1 MKAILKI
8 PASLLIK
15 SPLVAGPGKLP
26 GFIKIWNPFAKS
38 EKGCNSINVIPE
50 NGDDDKENNLK

>member
-15 SPLVAGPGKLP
+15 APLVTPGKLP
-26 GFIKIWNPFAKS
+26 GFIKIWNPFAK
-38 EKGCNSINVIPE
+38 V
-50 NGDDDKENNLK
+50 DKNTA